1 MGPDARNDKPSGR
14 DDVVDA
20 ATVRGG
26 LEARLDLLPRIRTAD
41 CPRSRLT
48 YLKSQYKLYI
58 K

>member
-26 LEARLDLLPRIRTAD
+26 LEARLRFAPAHPNRRLPTISLDLLEIT
-41 CPRSRLT
+41 
-48 YLKSQYKLYI
+48 I
-58 K
+58 